1 MASYERYQLK
11 GGETRWRVWWRDP
24 DHKRKNKSGFKTKRD
39 ASEWA
44 ARNVTVAMNDGAYID
59 PQGGRVLI
67 GPLGD
72 EWVESHRSVWKPSY
86 THSIEVSWRAHVCPK
101 WGARKLSD
109 VRHSE
114 VQAWVS
120 RLGAEKSATVTIR
133 AFGILRG
140 IYETAIQDGR
150 LARSPCDGVKLPRKP
165 RPVPVYLTPEQL
177 RSLADC
183 SGAYGPLILV
193 LGLCGLR
200 WGEATAL
207 TVGDADFQR
216 HRLHVSK
223 SVTKVGGGFVLGTP
237 KSGEARDV
245 PLFGPVAEALRPV
258 CGGRAAGDL
267 LFQGEHG
274 GYVQPVSIGKNH
286 ASWYT
291 RAFELSGV
299 QPIRAHDLRH
309 TAASIAVHSGA
320 NVKAIQRMLGH
331 SSAAMTLDRYAD
343 LFSEDLDVLIGE
355 VDAAVSSSFVDTG
368 KCESL

>member
-1 MASYERYQLK
+1 MASYEQYTLVS
-11 GGETRWRVWWRDP
+11 GATRWRVWWRDP
-24 DHKRKNKSGFKTKRD
+24 DHRGRCKSGFKTKRD
-39 ASEWA
+39 AKSWTA
-44 ARNVTVAMNDGAYID
+44 KNVTTAMNEGQYID
-59 PQGGRVLI
+59 PQGGRVQI
-67 GPLGD
+67 GTLGAD
-72 EWVESHRSVWKPSY
+72 WIEAHRNVWKPSY
-86 THSIEVSWRAHVCPK
+86 THSIEVSWRVHVCPK
-101 WGARKLSD
+101 WGRRRLSD

-114 VQAWVS
+114 VQRWVS
-120 RLGAEKSATVTIR
+120 ELGAEKSATVTIR
-133 AFGILRG
+133 ALGILRD

-150 LARSPCDGVKLPRKP
+150 ISRSPCVGIKQPRKP
-165 RPVPVYLTPEQL
+165 RPVPVYLTPPQL

-207 TVGDADFQR
+207 TVGDVDFIR

-223 SVTKVGGGFVLGTP
+223 SVTKVGGVFVLGTP
-237 KSGEARDV
+237 KSGTARDV
-245 PLFGPVAEALRPV
+245 PLFGPVSDALHPICEGRDAAE
-258 CGGRAAGDL
+258 L
-267 LFQGEHG
+267 LFRGEHG
-274 GYVQPVSIGKNH
+274 GYVQPVSIGRNH

-299 QPIRAHDLRH
+299 PPIRAHDLRH

-343 LFSEDLDVLIGE
+343 LFSEDLDLLISE
-355 VDAAVSSSFVDTG
+355 VDTAVSSSFAVVVQ
-368 KCESL
+368 

>member
-1 MASYERYQLK
+1 MTSYLQYKLSN
-11 GGETRWRVWWRDP
+11 GEVRWRVLWYDP
-24 DHKRKNKSGFKTKRD
+24 DHRKRNKSGFPTKKA
-39 ASEWA
+39 ASQWA
-44 ARNVTVAMNDGAYID
+44 AKNVTTAMNEGQYVD
-59 PQGGRVLI
+59 PQGGKAYI

-72 EWVESHRSVWKPSY
+72 EWVEAHRSVWKPSY
-86 THSIEVSWRAHVCPK
+86 THSVEVSWRVHVCPK
-101 WGARKLSD
+101 WGRRRLSD

-114 VQAWVS
+114 VQRWVS
-120 RLGAEKSATVTIR
+120 ELGEKKSATVTIR

-140 IYETAIQDGR
+140 IYEAAMADGR
-150 LARSPCDGVKLPRKP
+150 LVRSPCDNVKLPRKS

-177 RSLADC
+177 RSLAEC

-207 TVGDADFQR
+207 TVGDVDFQR

-223 SVTKVGGGFVLGTP
+223 SVTKVGGDFVLGTP

-245 PLFGPVAEALRPV
+245 PLFGPVASALRPI
-258 CGGRAAGDL
+258 CEGRDATEL
-267 LFQGEHG
+267 LFRGEHG
-274 GYVQPVSIGKNH
+274 GYVQPVSVGKNH

-299 QPIRAHDLRH
+299 PPIRAHDLRH

-343 LFSEDLDVLIGE
+343 LFSEDLDLLISE
-355 VDAAVSSSFVDTG
+355 VDTAVSPSFLNGD
-368 KCESL
+368 KRNSL